1 VRNLLAM
8 TYNECFIMLLAE
20 YPWLLSQ
27 GMKASMRKNIVSS
40 RDGACPV
47 STSHS
52 EFAQTCLPAG
62 RYCGL

>member
-1 VRNLLAM
+1 
-8 TYNECFIMLLAE
+8 MLLAE

>member
-1 VRNLLAM
+1 
-8 TYNECFIMLLAE
+8 MLLAE

-27 GMKASMRKNIVSS
+27 GMKASVRKNIVGG
-40 RDGACPV
+40 RDGVCPV

-52 EFAQTCLPAG
+52 EFTQTCLPAG